1 VKPVPFRYRA
11 VSPVRERSH
20 PAKTPRA
27 VIAGLLAADVAF
39 AFQQTAVV
47 PAIHSVEQ
55 SLGASREW
63 SAWLITVYLI
73 VATIAT
79 PAMGRLADL
88 HGRRR
93 MLLIGL
99 GVFMAGSVGAALAP
113 STAVLLAC
121 RAVQGVGGSVYPL
134 TLALAR
140 GLFRPERAGRVI
152 AWSAGAFGLG
162 TAAGFAGGGLLAQY
176 ASWRWIFVAGALLVA
191 AGFGLVLALVPRTAE
206 SASGGYDWRG
216 TTALAAAAIGLL
228 VALTLVVP
236 LGWASP
242 VTAGLLVLAA
252 LAAVAW
258 VRLEQKVPDP
268 LIDVNAL
275 RTPAVLRANLAT
287 VGLGWALFGS
297 YLLVPEFALAQPGT
311 AHYGLGASTAAVG
324 LIMLPLA
331 LGQTVAGPLAGAVSR
346 RVSPRVVFA
355 AGLGLTAAALA
366 WLSVIRGGL
375 PQTAGALL
383 VLGAG
388 AGTGLQSGSN
398 VATQG
403 VSADVAA
410 ASSSLNSTVRRFAG
424 GVGGQVSTILLA
436 SYLVVTTGQPR
447 FAAFT
452 LAYLIAAVLCLA
464 GAGAMLA
471 GRGATAGGGPHQ
483 KTAPGARQ
491 PAPAGDRRT
500 QPSAHA
506 AIGAPVTV
514 TTPSR
519 R

>member
-1 VKPVPFRYRA
+1 MTGRPGHPARTARA
-11 VSPVRERSH
+11 V
-20 PAKTPRA
+20 T
-27 VIAGLLAADVAF
+27 AGLLAADVAF

-93 MLLIGL
+93 LLLIGL
-99 GVFMAGSVGAALAP
+99 AMFTAGSVGAAFAP
-113 STAVLLAC
+113 DTAMLLAC
-121 RAVQGVGGSVYPL
+121 RAIQGVGGSVYPL
-134 TLALAR
+134 TLAMAR

-152 AWSAGAFGLG
+152 AWSAGAFGFG
-162 TAAGFAGGGLLAQY
+162 TAAGFVGGGLLAQY
-176 ASWRWIFVAGALLVA
+176 ASWRWIFVVGALLVA
-191 AGFGLVLALVPRTAE
+191 TGFGLVLALVPRTAE
-206 SASGGYDWRG
+206 NAGGGYDWRG

-228 VALTLVVP
+228 VALTLIVP

-242 VTAGLLVLAA
+242 VIAGLLLLTA
-252 LAAVAW
+252 LAAAAW

-268 LIDVNAL
+268 LIDVHAL

-311 AHYGLGASTAAVG
+311 SHYGLGASIAAVG
-324 LIMLPLA
+324 FIMLPLA
-331 LGQTVAGPLAGAVSR
+331 IGQTVAGPLAGAVSR
-346 RVSPRVVFA
+346 RVNPRAVFA
-355 AGLGLTAAALA
+355 AGLGMTAAALA

-388 AGTGLQSGSN
+388 AGTGLQSSSN

-424 GVGGQVSTILLA
+424 GIGGQVTTILLA
-436 SYLVVTTGQPR
+436 SYPVVTTGQPQ

-464 GAGAMLA
+464 GIGTLLLGRNGKA
-471 GRGATAGGGPHQ
+471 RGARTAE
-483 KTAPGARQ
+483 TAVDARQ
-491 PAPAGDRRT
+491 PAASAEGRG
-500 QPSAHA
+500 QPSPH
-506 AIGAPVTV
+506 
-514 TTPSR
+514 R
-519 R
+519 